1 MSQSVPPVIQAEELN
16 ARLDSPDLVIVDLSG
31 DVAYEREHIPGA
43 VNVDAASISASRPP
57 VMGLLPPAQALA
69 TVLSAAGIQPD
80 SWVVAYDSENG
91 LKAARFAWTLDAIG
105 HARVSLLDGGLGAWL
120 DAGLPTDDEPTEPTE
135 PAPGSYPA
143 QYRDEH
149 VADKDYILSRLG
161 APDLAILDARTP
173 GEYGGTDRRALRA
186 GHIPGAVNIDWS
198 RALRGNGDP
207 RLLPAEQLRA
217 LYQAHGVTPDK
228 EVIVHCQTHQRS
240 SHTYFALKSLGFQRI
255 KGYPGSWSDWGN
267 DPDTPV
273 EA

>member
-31 DVAYEREHIPGA
+31 DVGYEREHIPGA
-43 VNVDAASISASRPP
+43 VNIDIAAVVASRPP
-57 VMGLLPPAQALA
+57 VMGLLPSAQALGA
-69 TVLSAAGIQPD
+69 VLSAAGIRPD

-120 DAGLPTDDEPTEPTE
+120 DAGLPTDDEVVEPS
-135 PAPGSYPA
+135 PSSYEV
-143 QYRDEH
+143 QYSDEH
-149 VADKDYILSRLG
+149 VADKKYILGRLG
-161 APDLAILDARTP
+161 APDLVILDARTP
-173 GEYGGTDRRALRA
+173 GEHNGSDRRALRA

-198 RALRGNGDP
+198 RALRGNGDL
-207 RLLPAEQLRA
+207 RLLDTERLRA
-217 LYQAHGVTPDK
+217 LYEAHGITPDK

-240 SHTYFALKSLGFQRI
+240 SHSYFALKSLGFPRI

-267 DPDTPV
+267 DPDTPI